1 MGRTAP
7 EDRAVPM
14 KRLAIFLDGDAD
26 DRDALASAALLAEG
40 LQALSGR
47 LSPGLR
53 SILRALINGGD
64 ALVLDP
70 RADGADV
77 GGRAAFEATFA
88 KLPHARWIEVPDG
101 LDDTIHHFGI
111 LYDAIIVARLTEEQG
126 PHAGAFNTAL
136 FEVGAPVLVTPSLA
150 PARLGHHVALVWT
163 RTPQS
168 ARAMRSAVA
177 LLQRADEVHVL
188 TNSANDLAA
197 PGEALDYLAV
207 QGVWAN
213 ALSFDG
219 ASLTARGW
227 GRAIMVMGAFGEQST
242 DALFGLGRNTRKLV
256 TAAPVALLLRS

>member
-1 MGRTAP
+1 M
-7 EDRAVPM
+7 
-14 KRLAIFLDGDAD
+14 I
-26 DRDALASAALLAEG
+26 S
-40 LQALSGR
+40 
-47 LSPGLR
+47 
-53 SILRALINGGD
+53 GGD

-77 GGRAAFEATFA
+77 GGRAAFEATFT

-111 LYDAIIVARLTEEQG
+111 LYDAIIVARLAEEQG

-150 PARLGHHVALVWT
+150 LARLGRHVALVWT

-177 LLQRADEVHVL
+177 LMQRADEVHVL

-197 PGEALDYLAV
+197 PGEALDYLVV
-207 QGVWAN
+207 QGVRAN

-219 ASLTARGW
+219 ASLTARGR
-227 GRAIMVMGAFGEQST
+227 GRAIIEALRGVGADFMVMGAFGEQRT
-242 DALFGLGRNTRKLV
+242 DALFGLGRTTRKLV